1 MNSCKKILIA
11 NENAEESQRML
22 EKITTEENIFEI
34 QIANDGL
41 KAQELLKSNDFDL
54 LIVDLVLPEIDGFE
68 VIENAKKFKRPQYM
82 KPILEEITMKEDV
95 TEYNDQTITKEKTTE
110 ERRQENLVLKI
121 EE

>member
-1 MNSCKKILIA
+1 MNTCYLLGKIQRIFQIKNHCKLYSIYLTHFSSCG
-11 NENAEESQRML
+11 
-22 EKITTEENIFEI
+22 TERQPFGEGNTNPGPGDYNI
-34 QIANDGL
+34 
-41 KAQELLKSNDFDL
+41 K
-54 LIVDLVLPEIDGFE
+54 GFTDE